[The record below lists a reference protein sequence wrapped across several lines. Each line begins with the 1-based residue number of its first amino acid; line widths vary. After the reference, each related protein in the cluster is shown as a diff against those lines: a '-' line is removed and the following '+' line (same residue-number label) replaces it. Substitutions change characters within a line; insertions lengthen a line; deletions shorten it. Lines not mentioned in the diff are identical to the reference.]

1 MAPRTEQQ
9 FEEIRE
15 SKKALIL
22 DKALELFATEGYYP
36 TSISKIAEK
45 AGISKGL
52 IYNYFESKEDIIIT
66 IIHKGLD
73 DLFRIF
79 DPNKDGVLTK
89 DEIRFFIEQ
98 MFDIMRKD
106 LHFWKLYFMIF
117 MQPPVLKL
125 VEKKFMELIQASLN
139 MLTNHFMSEGYD
151 DPQTEAILLGA
162 LLDGTGFHYV
172 MNPENFPVERI
183 KERIIKM
190 YC

>member
-1 MAPRTEQQ
+1 MTPRTEQQ

-22 DKALELFATEGYYP
+22 ETAMELFATEGYYP
-36 TSISKIAEK
+36 TSISKIAGR

-52 IYNYFESKEDIIIT
+52 IYNYFDSKEDIIIT
-66 IIHKGLD
+66 IIHKGID

-79 DPNKDGVLTK
+79 DPNKDGILTK
-89 DEIRFFIEQ
+89 DEIRYFIEQ

-106 LHFWKLYFMIF
+106 LHFWKLYFMLF

-125 VEKKFMELIQASLN
+125 VEKRFMELVQASLS
-139 MLTNHFMSEGYD
+139 MLTNHFISEGYE

-162 LLDGTGFHYV
+162 ILDGTGFHFV
-172 MNPENFPVERI
+172 MNPENFPVEKI